1 MPFVKMTR
9 VTLYNPTQLRAQ
21 ADAVTVG
28 DDPGFDR
35 FQAQPPHFNV

>member
-21 ADAVTVG
+21 AEC
-28 DDPGFDR
+28 DPGFDR